1 MFCPSTNRLI
11 FIFFFLVSIGITG
24 KGTNDSLSV
33 EQLEAEIKTLLSDQ
47 PSKADSLAKLF
58 LQQVTGR
65 NDTLEAMGWYYRA
78 EAAYYNGEFNTS
90 GDYYQKGID
99 CLRNYDFP
107 EKKAIFYNNLGLTRY
122 YNSRYNEALDAFIN
136 SANFEEEAGNRF
148 GFAECLH
155 NIALIQDKAGDSLK
169 AEKYFR
175 YARASFMEMDS
186 LSAAAAVSNDY
197 AIFLSD
203 LGQYKRAIDMY
214 HDALDT
220 YTLLDNEEGVAKV
233 KCNLGA
239 LYLYEKEYGRAA
251 LYLDESLEFF
261 KENNDKSRLINIYS
275 LLGDLYFEQD
285 RTALSVVFY
294 ERAER
299 IARNM
304 GWDDLRQKNLYSLFL
319 ALKMGEEYQR
329 ALTILETY
337 TLLSDSLYI
346 INGEQPA
353 DFRDDAIDRVLNEK
367 ELMLAKAEMREKNL
381 LLIILALLLIAGLAI
396 WVLYGRNKMVQ
407 HQKEKQLLHQR
418 MIRIQMNPHFI
429 FNALASLQN
438 YIISDNKSEASDFL
452 SDIAFLMRKMIG
464 YSDVELIS
472 LPEEQEVLEKYLK
485 VQCRRYYQTIDC
497 GVQTSVISDSC
508 NLMVPPMLSRPL
520 IDDFFAKGKSREC
533 CCPGISVLYKQKEK
547 ELEVTIENKGVSVS
561 DHQSEATFG
570 VIKDRI
576 DSLRKEYGLKPK
588 EMEMV
593 DLITNGAITGK
604 RIRYWL
610 PLAVR

>member
-1 MFCPSTNRLI
+1 MRELNVLP
-11 FIFFFLVSIGITG
+11 
-24 KGTNDSLSV
+24 
-33 EQLEAEIKTLLSDQ
+33 
-47 PSKADSLAKLF
+47 
-58 LQQVTGR
+58 
-65 NDTLEAMGWYYRA
+65 
-78 EAAYYNGEFNTS
+78 
-90 GDYYQKGID
+90 
-99 CLRNYDFP
+99 
-107 EKKAIFYNNLGLTRY
+107 
-122 YNSRYNEALDAFIN
+122 
-136 SANFEEEAGNRF
+136 
-148 GFAECLH
+148 
-155 NIALIQDKAGDSLK
+155 
-169 AEKYFR
+169 
-175 YARASFMEMDS
+175 
-186 LSAAAAVSNDY
+186 
-197 AIFLSD
+197 
-203 LGQYKRAIDMY
+203 
-214 HDALDT
+214 
-220 YTLLDNEEGVAKV
+220 
-233 KCNLGA
+233 
-239 LYLYEKEYGRAA
+239 EYG
-251 LYLDESLEFF
+251 
-261 KENNDKSRLINIYS
+261 
-275 LLGDLYFEQD
+275 
-285 RTALSVVFY
+285 
-294 ERAER
+294 
-299 IARNM
+299 M
-304 GWDDLRQKNLYSLFL
+304 DDLRQKNLYSLFL